1 MQLVHPTIL
10 ITDDDRAFRET
21 LRELFARRG
30 FDTLLA
36 GDGDE
41 ALQIVRHNRIHVVL
55 LDMHMPRRG
64 GLETIQGV
72 KQVDAEL
79 PCILI
84 SGGLDDQTRRQAEAA
99 NFFGI
104 LEKPVRL
111 DAVTSVVAAAFHRR
125 YDWVL

>member
-21 LRELFARRG
+21 LRDVFAPRG

-41 ALQIVRHNRIHVVL
+41 ALHILQHNRIHVVL

-64 GLETIQGV
+64 GLETIQALR
-72 KQVDAEL
+72 QVDAQM

-111 DAVTSVVAAAFHRR
+111 DAVTSVVAAAFQRR
-125 YDWVL
+125 YDWVF